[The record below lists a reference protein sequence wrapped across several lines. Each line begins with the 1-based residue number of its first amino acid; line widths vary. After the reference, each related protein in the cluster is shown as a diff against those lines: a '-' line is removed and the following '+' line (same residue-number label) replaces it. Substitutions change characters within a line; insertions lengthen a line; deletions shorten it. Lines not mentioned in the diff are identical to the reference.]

1 MHIEDSLS
9 VVAQIEEV
17 PRICEWVTSIALK
30 VGMPLKAVHHV
41 ELSVDEVCTNIVEHG
56 YSQNRVLFGEQSN
69 RIELRCQSDGVRF
82 LIVIVDDSPPFN
94 PLELPDPDPSKPLD
108 QRPEYGGGWGVYFV
122 KNLMDHVWYDYR
134 TQRNY
139 LYMVKGI

>member
-17 PRICEWVTSIALK
+17 PRICEWVTNIALK
-30 VGMPLKAVHHV
+30 VGMPQKAVQHV
-41 ELSVDEVCTNIVEHG
+41 ELSVDEICTNIVEHG
-56 YSQNRVLFGEQSN
+56 YGQHTEQDHHSNKIELLCKSDGEQ
-69 RIELRCQSDGVRF
+69 F
-82 LIVIVDDSPPFN
+82 LIIIADDSPPFN

-108 QRPEYGGGWGVYFV
+108 QRPEYGGGWGVSFV
-122 KNLMDHVWYDYR
+122 KTLMDHVWYDYR
-134 TQRNY
+134 THRNY